1 MEQIEGRHPVL
12 EAMKANRPME
22 VIYLLKDGKGEA
34 FASIE
39 YTAKEKKIEIQRV
52 DRNRLDQL
60 SEGRI
65 HQGVIAIATAKPM
78 VDVVD
83 MILMAKERGED
94 QFLLILDGVEDPG
107 NVGALMRTASA
118 AGVHGLILRE
128 KRAAGITP
136 ATIKASAGAWE
147 YLPVAMV
154 TNISRTIQE
163 LKKQG
168 IWVAGADMEGQ
179 IVYKSNLKGPL
190 AIVIGGEGKGL
201 SRLVREHCDFLLK
214 IPMVGQISSLNAS
227 VAGGLLMYEA
237 FRQRGN
243 YS

>member
-1 MEQIEGRHPVL
+1 
-12 EAMKANRPME
+12 
-22 VIYLLKDGKGEA
+22 
-34 FASIE
+34 
-39 YTAKEKKIEIQRV
+39 
-52 DRNRLDQL
+52 
-60 SEGRI
+60 
-65 HQGVIAIATAKPM
+65 
-78 VDVVD
+78 
-83 MILMAKERGED
+83 
-94 QFLLILDGVEDPG
+94 
-107 NVGALMRTASA
+107 MRTASA
-118 AGVHGLILRE
+118 SGVHGLILRE

-163 LKKQG
+163 LKKLG